1 MFDDPLRVE
10 RVMSGTPATL
20 FRTWAA
26 NWSCALPTAP
36 RAGLPQ
42 PLVLGVQNVVVI
54 VRGLQ
59 RASLFQ
65 VDGGQDSQPARA
77 GWLLGPG
84 LDVGDGGLD
93 HMHCIGDFALR
104 HAWFRAGHPAR
115 ASPATTSDSANWP
128 IPMGVADRRPGRRHQ
143 RQRRRSV
150 GGGVDPPQVGSST
163 EGQTLGSGRLGPV
176 RLLRLALPLLLGSAG
191 CICCAPR
198 ARTTPRVGVDRG
210 QRRRTRRADRD
221 PLHHN
226 YSRVQHQGIG
236 DDRRRQ

>member
-1 MFDDPLRVE
+1 MDVGSMFDDPLRVE

-59 RASLFQ
+59 RALLFQ
-65 VDGGQDSQPARA
+65 VNGGQDSQPARA

-93 HMHCIGDFALR
+93 HMHSATSRCDMHGFAL
-104 HAWFRAGHPAR
+104 
-115 ASPATTSDSANWP
+115 ATLP
-128 IPMGVADRRPGRRHQ
+128 
-143 RQRRRSV
+143 
-150 GGGVDPPQVGSST
+150 
-163 EGQTLGSGRLGPV
+163 GPV
-176 RLLRLALPLLLGSAG
+176 RLQQA
-191 CICCAPR
+191 
-198 ARTTPRVGVDRG
+198 TPRTGPYPWAWLIGVLGADTSVRDDDLWVVESTPLKCA
-210 QRRRTRRADRD
+210 RRPRVKRSDLAGWAQGRSSRSVLAATWWAVRVRSSRAAMMPRTSCAGSRLVPRRMTCGLSGCSACSWSPSAIRS
-221 PLHHN
+221 
-226 YSRVQHQGIG
+226 YR
-236 DDRRRQ
+236 

>member
-59 RASLFQ
+59 RALLFQ
-65 VDGGQDSQPARA
+65 VNGGQDSQPARA

-104 HAWFRAGHPAR
+104 HACFRAGHPAR

-150 GGGVDPPQVGSST
+150 GGGVDPPQVCSST

-176 RLLRLALPLLLGSAG
+176 RLLRLALPLLLGSAAASAVHLVHG
-191 CICCAPR
+191 LPSGGR
-198 ARTTPRVGVDRG
+198 
-210 QRRRTRRADRD
+210 
-221 PLHHN
+221 
-226 YSRVQHQGIG
+226 
-236 DDRRRQ
+236 

>member
-1 MFDDPLRVE
+1 MDVGSMFDDPLRVE

-59 RASLFQ
+59 RALLFQ
-65 VDGGQDSQPARA
+65 VNGGQDSQPARA

-84 LDVGDGGLD
+84 LDAGEGGLD
-93 HMHCIGDFALR
+93 HMRSIGDFALR
-104 HAWFRAGHPAR
+104 HAWFHAGHPAR

-128 IPMGVADRRPGRRHQ
+128 IPWAWLIGVLGADTSVRDDDLWVVESTPLKCARRPRVK
-143 RQRRRSV
+143 RSDLA
-150 GGGVDPPQVGSST
+150 GWAQYGSCASHSRYFW
-163 EGQTLGSGRLGPV
+163 G
-176 RLLRLALPLLLGSAG
+176 LRLHLLCTSCTDSPSGG
-191 CICCAPR
+191 R
-198 ARTTPRVGVDRG
+198 
-210 QRRRTRRADRD
+210 
-221 PLHHN
+221 
-226 YSRVQHQGIG
+226 
-236 DDRRRQ
+236 